1 MVDGSVWVGLGALVS
16 INLVVIN
23 WVPLVG
29 CAGHGGHRSDQNI
42 PPSWGSRAKGKA
54 VKQVNK

>member
-29 CAGHGGHRSDQNI
+29 CAGHGVTEVTRTSHLHGVPEQR
-42 PPSWGSRAKGKA
+42 
-54 VKQVNK
+54 VKQLNK